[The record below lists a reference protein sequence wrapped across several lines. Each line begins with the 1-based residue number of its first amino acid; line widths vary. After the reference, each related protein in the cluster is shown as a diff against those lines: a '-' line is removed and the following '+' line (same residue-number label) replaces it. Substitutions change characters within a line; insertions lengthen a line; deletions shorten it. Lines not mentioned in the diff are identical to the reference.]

1 MLLLGGNIMRGMEKL
16 EKELLFPVAE
26 QLLFLTVICKQENL
40 QDPLAL
46 RNSSI
51 SQRKNQKCSQLCS
64 LKPYQTKLF
73 LMCSA
78 I

>member
-46 RNSSI
+46 
-51 SQRKNQKCSQLCS
+51 
-64 LKPYQTKLF
+64 
-73 LMCSA
+73 
-78 I
+78 